1 MAIAGLSEQKNACFR
16 FQFQKGI
23 FQIQEEICSLIFIK
37 KMLIICAIVGFVIV
51 LVIVIVAAVIATLPD
66 QVIISEGN

>member
-1 MAIAGLSEQKNACFR
+1 MPL